1 MNTKKKELMFL
12 FGAGASIEAG
22 VLPSDKI
29 TEILINYGK
38 YCPSKN
44 STEIENLLKYI
55 QIRIADYL
63 QVRASEVNFEYILG
77 TLSEL
82 SQREAYTVFSFFGEG
97 DELVKKLEKKISL
110 NEVVDKLYSL
120 LRELFS
126 IRYSVNYLYPLK
138 RFIDI
143 STTLDLFTL
152 NYDLAL
158 ETSFKELKIL
168 YTTGFKQGKKEDSPR
183 WDANEFDNA
192 KFVTR
197 IFKLHGSINW
207 LQYFKCQPPPQR
219 DAYTTDISKAARSY
233 IDNYPPQIEFSP
245 NPIKTVSPPNRSE
258 GIVGIMNFGT
268 RKELLYATSQFTVM
282 FHYFLKTLQS
292 VKTCIISG
300 YSFRDERINKIL
312 EEAMVNRRGSLRL
325 VIVDPNNNR
334 IMEENPVFNEFKN
347 SGWIQC
353 IDETIGEGLANSSIL
368 KAVNNV
374 HKQKYLLN
382 SGYDN
387 STEVRSKKEEVLKQ
401 WNILGNNFDLVCFWM
416 IFLSPELKKF
426 MDCNNQKDAIELG
439 KVLMPLNRKVRAL
452 CWHIRWLYDAMK
464 LRGRYSEEDL
474 NSIKVE
480 PKFVNN
486 FSHIDLI
493 RKWLPKLGMALNTAF
508 NAYNYWTEAFKNA
521 ITDPD
526 GAKKL
531 GAPNSY
537 SAAELLIRHDINRT
551 YELVSILNYVYKGAG
566 YEEPFEKITTAKTD
580 SR

>member
-1 MNTKKKELMFL
+1 MFL

-110 NEVVDKLYSL
+110 NEVIDKVYSL

-126 IRYSVNYLYPLK
+126 VRYSVNYLYPLK

-152 NYDLAL
+152 NYDLSL
-158 ETSFKELKIL
+158 ETAFNELDIS
-168 YTTGFKQGKKEDSPR
+168 YTTGFKQGKKESFLR
-183 WDANEFDNA
+183 WDSNEFDNT

-207 LQYFKCQPPPQR
+207 VQYFECQPPPKR
-219 DAYTTDISKAARSY
+219 NAYTNDISSAARSY

-245 NPIKTVSPPNRSE
+245 FPIKLVAPPNRSE
-258 GIVGIMNFGT
+258 GMVGIMNFGT
-268 RKELLYATSQFTVM
+268 RKELLYATSLFTVM
-282 FHYFLKTLQS
+282 FYHFLEALQS
-292 VKTCIISG
+292 VKTCVIFG

-312 EEAMVNRRGSLRL
+312 EEAMVNRSGSLRL
-325 VIVDPNNNR
+325 VIVDPNNG
-334 IMEENPVFNEFKN
+334 IMEENPVFNEFEH

-353 IDETIGEGLANSSIL
+353 IDETISEGLANSSIL

-374 HKQKYLLN
+374 HKQKRLLN
-382 SGYDN
+382 SGYN
-387 STEVRSKKEEVLKQ
+387 NPTEVRSKKEKVLKQ
-401 WNILGNNFDLVCFWM
+401 WNILGNKFDLIHFWM
-416 IFLSPELKKF
+416 IFLFPGLK
-426 MDCNNQKDAIELG
+426 NSWI
-439 KVLMPLNRKVRAL
+439 V
-452 CWHIRWLYDAMK
+452 IMK
-464 LRGRYSEEDL
+464 KMLS
-474 NSIKVE
+474 N
-480 PKFVNN
+480 
-486 FSHIDLI
+486 
-493 RKWLPKLGMALNTAF
+493 
-508 NAYNYWTEAFKNA
+508 
-521 ITDPD
+521 
-526 GAKKL
+526 
-531 GAPNSY
+531 
-537 SAAELLIRHDINRT
+537 
-551 YELVSILNYVYKGAG
+551 
-566 YEEPFEKITTAKTD
+566 
-580 SR
+580 